1 MIAPT
6 LHKLESQRIK
16 ALESYSIL
24 DTMPEDDYDDLVLIA
39 SQICDTPI
47 AIIGFVDEKR
57 HWFKS
62 KVGTEITENQRDL
75 SFCGHAINSESNVF
89 IVPDTRMD
97 VRFKDNPLVN
107 GDMQI
112 GFYAGVSLLDD
123 RTGLPIGTICVID
136 HQPKNL
142 SNNQINS
149 LRALSTQT
157 MKLLELREKNN
168 KLKKN
173 IALLEKKNQDL
184 ERFAY
189 SAAHDLKSPL
199 VNISGLSAHLIDDYE
214 GKIDSEV
221 IEIIDLINTSALK
234 LKEMIDNL
242 LVISKAE
249 SVADTSEDEVLISEL
264 ETELKSLLAFEE
276 NYKIVLNAN
285 VVALYINKTILEQ
298 ILINLISN
306 AIKYNNKEDIQITIS
321 IQAEAT
327 SYIISVQDNGLGI
340 LPEHQKI
347 IFEEF
352 EVVAEQDRFGEKGSG
367 IGLATVKRLV
377 DAYGGTIQVSSE
389 IGQGSLF
396 TFSLPRLK

>member
-75 SFCGHAINSESNVF
+75 SFCGHAINSENNVF

-97 VRFKDNPLVN
+97 VRFQDNPLVK
-107 GDMQI
+107 GDLQI

-149 LRALSTQT
+149 LRALSKQT
-157 MKLLELREKNN
+157 MKLLELRAKNN
-168 KLKKN
+168 NFKKS
-173 IALLEKKNQDL
+173 ITLLEKKNQDL

-199 VNISGLSAHLIDDYE
+199 VNISGLSAHLIDNYE

-249 SVADTSEDEVLISEL
+249 SVADTSNDEVLISEL

-276 NYKIVLNAN
+276 NYKIVLNSN

-306 AIKYNNKEDIQITIS
+306 AIKYNNKEDIEITIS
-321 IQAEAT
+321 IQAAAT
-327 SYIISVQDNGLGI
+327 SYTISVQDNGRGI
-340 LPEHQKI
+340 LPEHQNI

-389 IGQGSLF
+389 IGKGSLF

>member
-6 LHKLESQRIK
+6 THKLESQRIK

-62 KVGTEITENQRDL
+62 KIGIEITENQRDL

-97 VRFKDNPLVN
+97 ARFKDNPLVN
-107 GDMQI
+107 GEMQI

-157 MKLLELREKNN
+157 MKLLELRDKNN

-173 IALLEKKNQDL
+173 IALLQKKNQDL

-221 IEIIDLINTSALK
+221 IEIIELINTSALK

-249 SVADTSEDEVLISEL
+249 SVVDTSKDEVLISEL

-276 NYKIVLNAN
+276 NYKIVLDSN

-321 IQAEAT
+321 IQAAAT
-327 SYIISVQDNGLGI
+327 SYTISVQDNGRGI
-340 LPEHQKI
+340 LPEHQNI

-377 DAYGGTIQVSSE
+377 DAYGGTIDVSSE
-389 IGQGSLF
+389 IGKGSQF
-396 TFSLPRLK
+396 TFTLPRLK

>member
-1 MIAPT
+1 MITPQIHHSEFKR
-6 LHKLESQRIK
+6 LQV
-16 ALESYSIL
+16 LESYSIL
-24 DTMPEDDYDDLVLIA
+24 DTLPEEDYDNLAAIA

-47 AIIGFVDEKR
+47 AIIGFIDANR

-62 KVGTEITENQRDL
+62 RVGTELNDNARDF
-75 SFCGHAINSESNVF
+75 SFCGHAINSADNVF
-89 IVPDTRMD
+89 IVPDTRRD
-97 VRFKDNPLVN
+97 TRFQDNHLVT
-107 GDMQI
+107 GESQI
-112 GFYAGVSLLDD
+112 LFYAGVSLLDD
-123 RTGLPIGTICVID
+123 NTGLPIGTICVLD
-136 HQPKNL
+136 HEPKNL
-142 SNNQINS
+142 SEGQINS
-149 LRALSTQT
+149 LQALSRQT
-157 MKLLELREKNN
+157 MKLLELRAN
-168 KLKKN
+168 KFKLEKN

-199 VNISGLSAHLIDDYE
+199 VNISGLSTHLIDNYE

-221 IEIIDLINTSALK
+221 IEIIDLINTSSLK

-249 SVADTSEDEVLISEL
+249 SIADASKDEVLISEL
-264 ETELKSLLAFEE
+264 ETELKSLLAFEQ
-276 NYKIVLNAN
+276 NYKIVLNSN

-327 SYIISVQDNGLGI
+327 IYTISVQDNGLGI

-389 IGQGSLF
+389 IGKGSLF

>member
-6 LHKLESQRIK
+6 LHKSESQRIK

-24 DTMPEDDYDDLVLIA
+24 DTMPEDEYNDLVLIA

-157 MKLLELREKNN
+157 MKLLELRDKNN

-199 VNISGLSAHLIDDYE
+199 VNISGLSAHLIDAYE

-221 IEIIDLINTSALK
+221 IEIIDLINTSTLK

-249 SVADTSEDEVLISEL
+249 SVADTSNDEVLISEL

-327 SYIISVQDNGLGI
+327 SYTISVQDNGLGI

-347 IFEEF
+347 IFKEF

-389 IGQGSLF
+389 IGKGSLF

>member
-1 MIAPT
+1 MIIPK
-6 LHKLESQRIK
+6 LHIAEKDRIK

-24 DTMPEDDYDDLVLIA
+24 DTLPEEDYDNLALIA

-47 AIIGFVDEKR
+47 AIIGFIDEKR

-62 KVGTEITENQRDL
+62 KVGTEITENNRDL
-75 SFCGHAINSESNVF
+75 SFCGHAINSNNNIF
-89 IVPDTRMD
+89 IIPDTRID
-97 VRFKDNPLVN
+97 ERFKNNPLIT
-107 GDMQI
+107 GDSKI
-112 GFYAGVSLLDD
+112 LFYAGVSLLDD
-123 RTGLPIGTICVID
+123 NTGLPVGTICVID

-142 SNNQINS
+142 NEGQINS
-149 LRALSTQT
+149 LQALSRQT
-157 MKLLELREKNN
+157 MKLLELRAN
-168 KLKKN
+168 KLKLEKN

-199 VNISGLSAHLIDDYE
+199 SNISGLSTLLIDSYE
-214 GKIDSEV
+214 TKVDGEA
-221 IEIIDLINTSALK
+221 IEIISLIKSSAIK

-249 SVADTSEDEVLISEL
+249 SVADTSNDEVLVSTL
-264 ETELKSLLAFEE
+264 ETDLKNLLSFED
-276 NYKIVLNAN
+276 NCTITLQTN

-327 SYIISVQDNGLGI
+327 SYTISVQDNGLGI

-352 EVVAEQDRFGEKGSG
+352 EVVEEQDRFGEKGSG

-377 DAYGGTIQVSSE
+377 EAYKGSIEVSSE
-389 IGQGSLF
+389 IGKGSQF

>member
-6 LHKLESQRIK
+6 LHKSESQRIK

-327 SYIISVQDNGLGI
+327 SYTISVQDNGLGI

>member
-6 LHKLESQRIK
+6 LHKSESQRIK

-47 AIIGFVDEKR
+47 AIIGFIDEKR

-62 KVGTEITENQRDL
+62 KIGTEITENQRDL

-97 VRFKDNPLVN
+97 ARFKDSPLVN
-107 GDMQI
+107 GEMQI

-173 IALLEKKNQDL
+173 IDLLEKKNQDL

-221 IEIIDLINTSALK
+221 IEIIELINTSALK

-249 SVADTSEDEVLISEL
+249 SVADTSNDEVLISEL

-276 NYKIVLNAN
+276 NYKIVLDSN

-321 IQAEAT
+321 IQAAAT
-327 SYIISVQDNGLGI
+327 SYTISVQDNGRGI
-340 LPEHQKI
+340 LPEHQNI

-389 IGQGSLF
+389 IGKGSQF
-396 TFSLPRLK
+396 TFTLPRLK